1 LWRSASA
8 DVQPVESF
16 DLGGQ
21 PGASVR
27 LRRIRPN
34 SSSKDRPFAKGMR
47 NQPCVPIAT
56 KMHSQ
61 VGEDCHNA
69 QYAKCLRSIPF

>member
-8 DVQPVESF
+8 DGQPVESF

-34 SSSKDRPFAKGMR
+34 SSWMGDNR
-47 NQPCVPIAT
+47 
-56 KMHSQ
+56 
-61 VGEDCHNA
+61 
-69 QYAKCLRSIPF
+69 